1 MATSGQGRA
10 LPLLSLGWSKQ
21 MFKQIDY
28 TMVVVSDM
36 KRSIEFYRDKLGL
49 PLKLES
55 PEWTEFQ
62 TGSTTLALHGGGVA
76 PSGPPAGD
84 PSKQA
89 GHCSIGFNVDDVDKT
104 YAELQAKGIRFVMP
118 PTQRE
123 GEGIKLAVAI
133 DPDGLP
139 VSFAQLIDQAAA
151 G

>member
-1 MATSGQGRA
+1 
-10 LPLLSLGWSKQ
+10 

-36 KRSIEFYRDKLGL
+36 ARSIEFYRDKLGI
-49 PLKLES
+49 PLKFES

-62 TGSTTLALHGGGVA
+62 TGTTTLALHGGGVL
-76 PSGPPAGD
+76 PGGPPAGD

-89 GHCSIGFNVDDVDKT
+89 GHCSIGFNVDDVDQT
-104 YAELQAKGIRFVMP
+104 YQELQAKGIRFVMP

-123 GEGIKLAVAI
+123 GEGIRLAVAI

-139 VSFAQLIDQAAA
+139 VSFAQFIDQAA
-151 G
+151 GK

>member
-1 MATSGQGRA
+1 
-10 LPLLSLGWSKQ
+10 

-36 KRSIEFYRDKLGL
+36 DKSVEFYRDKLGI
-49 PLKLES
+49 PLKFQS

-62 TGSTTLALHGGGVA
+62 TGATTLALHGGGVVRTGS
-76 PSGPPAGD
+76 PTGD
-84 PSKQA
+84 PSKHA
-89 GHCSIGFNVDDVDKT
+89 GACSIGFNVENVDET
-104 YAELQAKGIRFVMP
+104 YEQLQAKGIRFVMP

-123 GEGIKLAVAI
+123 GEGIRLAVAI

-139 VSFAQLIDQAAA
+139 ISFAQLIGQTPA